1 MVLLVRISQ
10 RSFGTL
16 VVQTTGHTCAIGQGK
31 PKGASAGS
39 RCCFLFNGIHVYNHT
54 QVYIYIYI
62 CICICIYVPY
72 IHMYI
77 YIYILYKYIY
87 IYTHYIVTQ
96 VNLRIWTSM
105 ATKPD
110 SKSWDC
116 LVSSTMRPHSI
127 CCCPG
132 GPVVHTHQEKSCFF
146 FLNVPVGTH
155 CGTLP
160 PYILKPTRIEHHQ

>member
-16 VVQTTGHTCAIGQGK
+16 VVQTTGHTSAIGQGK

-39 RCCFLFNGIHVYNHT
+39 RCCFFKFLLLMVYTYIYIITHT
-54 QVYIYIYI
+54 YIYIYI
-62 CICICIYVPY
+62 YIYVYMLYTYICIY
-72 IHMYI
+72 IFS
-77 YIYILYKYIY
+77 IY

-96 VNLRIWTSM
+96 VNLQIWTSM

-110 SKSWDC
+110 SKSWNC

-132 GPVVHTHQEKSCFF
+132 GPVVHTHQEKSCF
-146 FLNVPVGTH
+146 LSCTCWYPLWYLATV
-155 CGTLP
+155 
-160 PYILKPTRIEHHQ
+160 YIKTY